1 MALRALA
8 YAAAT
13 AALLAG
19 SVDAAAVSKRQS
31 ITTLSTAQISTFKP
45 FTFFASAAYC
55 DPSVTL
61 TWSCGANC
69 NANPGFVPVA
79 SGGDGG
85 EVQFWFVGFAP
96 AQNTV
101 IVSHQGTDTSDIV
114 ADLTDV
120 SILRETLDPTLFPG
134 VSSSIT
140 VHAGFAGSQSRS
152 AAPVLA
158 AVKAAMTTHSTK
170 TVTVV
175 GHSLGAAI
183 ALLDSVS
190 LSLRLPS
197 GTTVNTVVYGL
208 PRVGNQAFA
217 DYVDAHQHV
226 THINN
231 KKDPVPILPGR
242 FLGFVHP
249 SGEVHIQASNA
260 WDACPGQDNTSNL
273 CIVGDVPNI
282 FDGTESDHDG
292 PYDGVEMGC

>member
-1 MALRALA
+1 
-8 YAAAT
+8 
-13 AALLAG
+13 
-19 SVDAAAVSKRQS
+19 
-31 ITTLSTAQISTFKP
+31 
-45 FTFFASAAYC
+45 
-55 DPSVTL
+55 L

-69 NANPGFVPVA
+69 NANPDFLPEA

-85 EVQFWFVGFAP
+85 DVPFCGWPPITHKVCALRLRRSAGFVGFAP

-101 IVSHQGTDTSDIV
+101 IVSHQGADSNNFV
-114 ADLTDV
+114 ADLTDNV
-120 SILRETLDPTLFPG
+120 VVRDTLNPTLFPG
-134 VSSSIT
+134 MSSSIT

-158 AVKAAMTTHSTK
+158 AVKAAMTKHSTK

-175 GHSLGAAI
+175 GHSLGGAI

-208 PRVGNQAFA
+208 PRVGNKAFA

-231 KKDPVPILPGR
+231 KDDPVPVLPYR

-249 SGEVHIQASNA
+249 SGEVRIQHSDE
-260 WDACPGQDNTSNL
+260 WYACPGQDNTSDL
-273 CIVGDVPNI
+273 CIVGAVPNI
-282 FDGTESDHDG
+282 FESTVSDHKG